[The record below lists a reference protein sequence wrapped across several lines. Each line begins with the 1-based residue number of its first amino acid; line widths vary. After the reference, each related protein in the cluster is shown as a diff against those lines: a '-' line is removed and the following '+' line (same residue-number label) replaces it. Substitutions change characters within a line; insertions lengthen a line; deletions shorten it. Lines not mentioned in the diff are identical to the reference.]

1 MTTGL
6 NLPHFVER
14 SARSLDS
21 DHKLGKTVPRK
32 DKHVTHQITLE
43 LLADMAG
50 LEKADKA
57 LDELALAVQL
67 PEQTL
72 FQVRLVLEE
81 VLMNVISYGAGD
93 SAVPHVQLNMAQKDG
108 TLSMEIADNGVA
120 FDPLQL
126 PAPDLDAEI
135 DDRPIGGLGIFL
147 VRELMDSV
155 TYRRDGDWNR
165 LVVTKTVPT

>member
-1 MTTGL
+1 M
-6 NLPHFVER
+6 ER
-14 SARSLDS
+14 SAWSFDS
-21 DHKLGKTVPRK
+21 DHNLGKTVPRK
-32 DKHVTHQITLE
+32 DKHVAYQITLE
-43 LLADMAG
+43 LSADMAG
-50 LEKADKA
+50 LEKADKT
-57 LDELALAVQL
+57 LDELALAVHL
-67 PEQTL
+67 PEETL

-81 VLMNVISYGAGD
+81 VLMNVISYGAGGG
-93 SAVPHVQLNMAQKDG
+93 AVPHVQLNMAQKDG
-108 TLSMEIADNGVA
+108 TLSMEIADNGIA

-165 LVVTKTVPT
+165 LMVTKTVPT

>member
-1 MTTGL
+1 
-6 NLPHFVER
+6 V
-14 SARSLDS
+14 AY
-21 DHKLGKTVPRK
+21 
-32 DKHVTHQITLE
+32 QITLE

-67 PEQTL
+67 PEETL

-93 SAVPHVQLNMAQKDG
+93 GAVPHVQLNMAQKDG
-108 TLSMEIADNGVA
+108 TLSMEIADNGIA

-165 LVVTKTVPT
+165 LMVTKTVPT

>member
-1 MTTGL
+1 
-6 NLPHFVER
+6 V
-14 SARSLDS
+14 AY
-21 DHKLGKTVPRK
+21 
-32 DKHVTHQITLE
+32 QITLE

-67 PEQTL
+67 PEETL

-93 SAVPHVQLNMAQKDG
+93 GAVPHVQLNMAQKDG
-108 TLSMEIADNGVA
+108 TLSMEIADNGIA

-126 PAPDLDAEI
+126 PAPDLHAEI

-165 LVVTKTVPT
+165 LMVTKTVST

>member
-1 MTTGL
+1 
-6 NLPHFVER
+6 VER
-14 SARSLDS
+14 SAWSFDS
-21 DHKLGKTVPRK
+21 DHKFGKTVPRK
-32 DKHVTHQITLE
+32 DKHVAYQITLE
-43 LLADMAG
+43 LSADMAG
-50 LEKADKA
+50 LEKADKT
-57 LDELALAVQL
+57 LDELALALHL
-67 PEQTL
+67 PEETL

-81 VLMNVISYGAGD
+81 VLMNVISYGAGGG
-93 SAVPHVQLNMAQKDG
+93 AVPHVQLSMAQEDS
-108 TLSMEIADNGVA
+108 TLSMEIADNGIA

-165 LVVTKTVPT
+165 LRVTKTVPT

>member
-1 MTTGL
+1 
-6 NLPHFVER
+6 
-14 SARSLDS
+14 
-21 DHKLGKTVPRK
+21 
-32 DKHVTHQITLE
+32 VTYQITLE

-50 LEKADKA
+50 LEKADKS

-67 PEQTL
+67 PEETL

-93 SAVPHVQLNMAQKDG
+93 GAVPHVQLNMAQKDG
-108 TLSMEIADNGVA
+108 TLSMEIADNGIA